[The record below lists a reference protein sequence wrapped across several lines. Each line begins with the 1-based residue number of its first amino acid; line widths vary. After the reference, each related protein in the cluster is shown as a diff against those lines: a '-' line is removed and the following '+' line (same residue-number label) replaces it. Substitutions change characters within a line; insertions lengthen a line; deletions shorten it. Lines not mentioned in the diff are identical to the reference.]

1 MLFLYGVYQTM
12 RREIVHEGAD
22 QLTYEIRGIVEI
34 AQQVRDS
41 GVEVYWE
48 NIGDPILKG
57 EKLPEWMKDIVGEL
71 VTDDATY
78 GYTDTQGLLAA
89 REFIA
94 KQVNSRGGVQIT
106 SNDIIFFNGLGDAVA
121 RMFGFMKREARV
133 IGPSPA
139 YSTHSSAEAAHSG
152 YDHLTYTLKPD
163 EDWMPDLDDLE
174 KKIQYNDS
182 IAGMLVI
189 NPDNPTGA
197 VYPRDVLERMIEIA
211 RRHQVFVV
219 FDEIYAGIIYNGA
232 HTASLAEVIG
242 DRPGMALRGISKEF
256 PWPGARCGWIEV
268 YNQDQHPMFKRYV
281 SSLISAK
288 RLEVCSTS
296 LPQYAIPRI
305 MGDPRYQGH
314 LEKRCKMYEQRANRA
329 FDILKDL
336 QGITVVRPRGAFYM
350 TVLFNPGVLT
360 EGQCL
365 DIANPE
371 VKSLIEQ
378 KVEGVKPDKR
388 FVYYLLGATGICV
401 VPLTG
406 FCCEL
411 EGFRLTM
418 LESDDER
425 ADMIWNTIAQSIRDY
440 LDAA

>member
-1 MLFLYGVYQTM
+1 M
-12 RREIVHEGAD
+12 RRQIVHEGAD

-34 AQQVRDS
+34 AKQVCAC
-41 GVEVYWE
+41 GVDVYWE
-48 NIGDPILKG
+48 NIGDPVQKG
-57 EKLPEWMKDIVGEL
+57 EKLPDWMKAIVSEL
-71 VTDDATY
+71 VTEDASY
-78 GYTDTQGLLAA
+78 GYTDTQGLSSA

-94 KQVNSRGGVQIT
+94 KQVNSRGGVQVT
-106 SNDIIFFNGLGDAVA
+106 SKDIIFFNGLGDAVA
-121 RMFGFMKREARV
+121 RMFGFLRREARV

-152 YDHLTYTLKPD
+152 YDHLTYNLKPYD
-163 EDWMPDLDDLE
+163 NWMPDLDDLD

-182 IAGMLVI
+182 IAGLLVI

-211 RRHQVFVV
+211 RRHQVFVI
-219 FDEIYAGIIYNGA
+219 FDEIYASIIYNGA
-232 HTASLAEVIG
+232 RTASLAEVIG
-242 DRPGMALRGISKEF
+242 ERPGIALRGISKEF

-268 YNQDQHPMFKRYV
+268 YNQDRHPMFKRYV
-281 SSLISAK
+281 SSLINAK
-288 RLEVCSTS
+288 MLEVCSTS

-305 MGDPRYQGH
+305 MGDPRYPDH
-314 LEKRCKMYEQRANRA
+314 LEQRCRMYEERVNRA
-329 FDILKDL
+329 FNILKDVP
-336 QGITVVRPRGAFYM
+336 GTTVVRPRGAFYM
-350 TVLFNPGVLT
+350 TVLFDPGVLN
-360 EGQCL
+360 EAQFL

-371 VKSLIEQ
+371 VRTLIEE
-378 KVEGVKPDKR
+378 KVVGVEPDKR

-418 LESDDER
+418 LESDEEC
-425 ADMIWNTIAQSIRDY
+425 ADMIWNRIAQSITRY
-440 LDAA
+440 LESA

>member
-1 MLFLYGVYQTM
+1 M
-12 RREIVHEGAD
+12 RRQIVHEGAD

-34 AQQVRDS
+34 AQQVCDF
-41 GVEVYWE
+41 GVDVYWE
-48 NIGDPILKG
+48 NIGDPIQKG
-57 EKLPEWMKDIVGEL
+57 EKLPEWMKAIVGEL
-71 VTDDATY
+71 VSDDATY
-78 GYTDTQGLLAA
+78 GYTDTQGLLGA

-94 KQVNSRGGVQIT
+94 EQVNRRGGVQIT

-121 RMFGFMKREARV
+121 RMFGFLKREARV

-152 YDHLTYTLKPD
+152 YDHLTYKLKPHD
-163 EDWMPDLDDLE
+163 NWMPDLDDLD

-182 IAGMLVI
+182 IAGLLVI

-211 RRHQVFVV
+211 RKHQVFVI
-219 FDEIYAGIIYNGA
+219 FDEIYSGIMYNGA
-232 HTASLAEVIG
+232 RTASLAEVIG
-242 DRPGMALRGISKEF
+242 DRPGIALRGISKEF
-256 PWPGARCGWIEV
+256 PWPGSRCGWIEV
-268 YNQDQHPMFKRYV
+268 YNQDRHPMFKRYV
-281 SSLISAK
+281 SSLLSAK

-305 MGDPRYQGH
+305 MGDPRYQDH
-314 LEKRCKMYEQRANRA
+314 LEKRCRMYEKRVNRA
-329 FDILKDL
+329 FDIFKDVP
-336 QGITVVRPRGAFYM
+336 GITVVRPRGAFYM
-350 TVLFNPGVLT
+350 TVLFNPGALT

-371 VKSLIEQ
+371 VRALIEQ
-378 KVEGVKPDKR
+378 KVKGVKPDKR

-425 ADMIWNTIAQSIRDY
+425 ADMIWNTIAQSITSY
-440 LDAA
+440 LALA

>member
-1 MLFLYGVYQTM
+1 M

-57 EKLPEWMKDIVGEL
+57 EKLPEWMKAIVGEL

-94 KQVNSRGGVQIT
+94 EQVNSRGGVQIT

-163 EDWMPDLDDLE
+163 EDWMPDLDDLD

-182 IAGMLVI
+182 IAGLLVI

-211 RRHQVFVV
+211 RKHQVFVI
-219 FDEIYAGIIYNGA
+219 FDEIYAGIMYNGA
-232 HTASLAEVIG
+232 RTASLAEVIG

-288 RLEVCSTS
+288 RLEVCSTA

-305 MGDPRYQGH
+305 MGDPRYQDH
-314 LEKRCKMYEQRANRA
+314 LEKRCQMYEQRANRS
-329 FDILKDL
+329 FDILKDVP
-336 QGITVVRPRGAFYM
+336 GITVVRPRGAFYM
-350 TVLFNPGVLT
+350 TVLFTPGVLIET
-360 EGQCL
+360 QCL
-365 DIANPE
+365 EITNPE

-378 KVEGVKPDKR
+378 KVKGVKPDKR
-388 FVYYLLGATGICV
+388 FVYYLLGSTGICV

-425 ADMIWNTIAQSIRDY
+425 ADMIWNTIAQSITSY
-440 LDAA
+440 LASA